1 LFLGLPEGN
10 SLPNKEVA
18 AAVAVQ
24 WTLARSLLFS
34 QTRRLPEAASRAVPT
49 PEARVS
55 GAWAK
60 EDWRMKKIAVLVLVA
75 FFAVAGVAAATEME
89 GKVKSVDKEKKELVL
104 EDGTKIVWTEGI
116 FVVGELEQI
125 KEGKQIKA
133 NYVEKDG
140 QNVATSFEMSY

>member
-1 LFLGLPEGN
+1 
-10 SLPNKEVA
+10 
-18 AAVAVQ
+18 
-24 WTLARSLLFS
+24 
-34 QTRRLPEAASRAVPT
+34 
-49 PEARVS
+49 
-55 GAWAK
+55 
-60 EDWRMKKIAVLVLVA
+60 MKKIAVLVLVA

-140 QNVATSFEMSY
+140 QNVATSFEVSY